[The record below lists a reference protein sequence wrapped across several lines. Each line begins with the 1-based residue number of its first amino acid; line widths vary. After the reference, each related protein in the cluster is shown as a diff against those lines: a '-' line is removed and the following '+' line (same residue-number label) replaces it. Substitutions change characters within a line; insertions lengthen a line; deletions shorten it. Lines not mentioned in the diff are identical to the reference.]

1 MAVRA
6 SIQETRR
13 LDLEEGNCE
22 LLWAELTLA
31 VGKLLIGIYY
41 RPPGSSSDDLQH
53 LRRSLTAIPMTQPYI
68 VCGDFNV
75 PSINWETIF
84 PISSSRTAHELGP
97 MENTETES
105 GNGNGNG
112 KRKRKTE
119 TETENGN
126 GKLSRMR
133 KVNYADHACAKF

>member
-1 MAVRA
+1 MRI
-6 SIQETRR
+6 SPTFYHN
-13 LDLEEGNCE
+13 G
-22 LLWAELTLA
+22 LA
-31 VGKLLIGIYY
+31 ITHGKVVHY
-41 RPPGSSSDDLQH
+41 
-53 LRRSLTAIPMTQPYI
+53 
-68 VCGDFNV
+68 
-75 PSINWETIF
+75 
-84 PISSSRTAHELGP
+84 GP